1 MAPCQFFRKEERLMF
16 KLTLDNLTNVDYT
29 HFLPSYDGKCNRIH
43 SHTSYGVSVS
53 VFGYKRDDQGWLVD
67 FKEIKRLVKE
77 VVEIIDHKIVVGEN
91 DNVYIGELG
100 GGYLSIYYDSPQGKK
115 HYIELPQE
123 EVVVLPD
130 RHSTIED
137 ITEYLCEELLKRLPQ
152 NVTAVEL
159 VMAEGVSNKC
169 SCFRFRKNNLGGSNN
184 A

>member
-1 MAPCQFFRKEERLMF
+1 MF